1 MSAEIGHNSSNNN
14 TKMDQNSALERIIQA
29 IIAAALVGILV
40 VLALLLIEV
49 KKFTNEDQG
58 LVASLSSDPLGI
70 KIPKC
75 ALIHVGH
82 ESVMIIYEEDKLF
95 WTGDG
100 SVA

>member
-70 KIPKC
+70 KIVSGYN
-75 ALIHVGH
+75 ALGYSPSAPLYM
-82 ESVMIIYEEDKLF
+82 SV
-95 WTGDG
+95 TNR
-100 SVA
+100 S